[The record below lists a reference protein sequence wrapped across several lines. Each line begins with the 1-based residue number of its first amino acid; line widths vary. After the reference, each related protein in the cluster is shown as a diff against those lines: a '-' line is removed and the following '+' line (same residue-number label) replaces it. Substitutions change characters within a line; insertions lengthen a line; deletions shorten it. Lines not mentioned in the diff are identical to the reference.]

1 MTNKTETENFL
12 YYKYKCGKL
21 SEIIIVFL
29 KSFLDKIKKN
39 GLKKMIQ
46 TFLPGINLDEFVMQK
61 VRNQMKKRRA
71 VELKKGLGRIDIQY
85 RRNGIQIE
93 PAGFLRTFIK
103 RITITDDKI
112 IRSFNDIIFQ
122 IDVLVHQ

>member
-39 GLKKMIQ
+39 GLKKMI
-46 TFLPGINLDEFVMQK
+46 
-61 VRNQMKKRRA
+61 
-71 VELKKGLGRIDIQY
+71 
-85 RRNGIQIE
+85 
-93 PAGFLRTFIK
+93 
-103 RITITDDKI
+103 
-112 IRSFNDIIFQ
+112 
-122 IDVLVHQ
+122 